1 MAVERAVEQSHL
13 QPLQIQDQLVLLLD
27 DALVVHLVEV
37 ALLAE
42 LVPRPLRRRRDLLH
56 LLDLGA
62 HVLELVVELLVAQ
75 VDVGHRPHV
84 ARRQLALR
92 LHPVPLAL
100 EHVERLAHLHLE
112 QHVADEVV
120 EHLGPPR
127 HLAARRLDP
136 RPRRARAVGLRLDR
150 RHHLLQILVVLPL
163 LLLLVHLH
171 LRVLVLVVVVVE
183 RHLLEVVRVVGVGRR
198 RGRSARRV
206 EVEGRGHRGSCA
218 ASLRGAAKIAR
229 AARASP
235 ALRSATRRA
244 QRGRRGTS
252 NSESPRAGHRRE
264 VRRVG
269 FSYSAR
275 ERRRRI

>member
-1 MAVERAVEQSHL
+1 VRYGFARFSSGSRETRGPFGSFAAGAAAPAVALELDEHLLLHRRLVLRLHHLEHRLVVLVVRL
-13 QPLQIQDQLVLLLD
+13 QPLQIEDELVLLLD

-84 ARRQLALR
+84 ARAQLALR

-120 EHLGPPR
+120 EHLR
-127 HLAARRLDP
+127 SSR
-136 RPRRARAVGLRLDR
+136 DR
-150 RHHLLQILVVLPL
+150 CTWRQVLL
-163 LLLLVHLH
+163 
-171 LRVLVLVVVVVE
+171 
-183 RHLLEVVRVVGVGRR
+183 
-198 RGRSARRV
+198 
-206 EVEGRGHRGSCA
+206 
-218 ASLRGAAKIAR
+218 
-229 AARASP
+229 
-235 ALRSATRRA
+235 
-244 QRGRRGTS
+244 
-252 NSESPRAGHRRE
+252 
-264 VRRVG
+264 
-269 FSYSAR
+269 
-275 ERRRRI
+275 

>member
-13 QPLQIQDQLVLLLD
+13 QPLQIQDELVLLLD

-84 ARRQLALR
+84 AGGQLALR

-127 HLAARRLDP
+127 HLAARRLDA
-136 RPRRARAVGLRLDR
+136 RPRRARTVGLRLDR

-198 RGRSARRV
+198 RGRAGRRV
-206 EVEGRGHRGSCA
+206 EVERRGHRGSCA

-235 ALRSATRRA
+235 APRSALEER
-244 QRGRRGTS
+244 
-252 NSESPRAGHRRE
+252 SEAGVERPTATLLERAGPQTRGASGEIFLFR
-264 VRRVG
+264 
-269 FSYSAR
+269 A
-275 ERRRRI
+275 